1 MEQHN
6 NQEEIL
12 SAAIPLFSASGYAGV
27 SMRDIARACHLNVGS
42 LYHHFRDKQHL
53 HLAAIQHA
61 FTDRSAPLLEILEG
75 QEPPLERLTLMIDL
89 FCHLLSKDQTF
100 SRLIQRE
107 LLDADEVRLKFLA
120 DHVFGKFSNT
130 LNGLCREL
138 NPQFDPVLLANSI
151 IGMVIYLFQSAPL
164 RRNLFGFRE
173 EHEQPEI
180 ISQHLQQL
188 LCQGLNQPVS
198 IRGIA

>member
-1 MEQHN
+1 MARCN

-53 HLAAIQHA
+53 HLAAIQQA
-61 FTDRSAPLLEILEG
+61 FTDRSAPLLEILDG
-75 QEPPLERLTLMIDL
+75 TEPPLQRLTHMIDL

-130 LNGLCREL
+130 LNSLCREL
-138 NPQFDPVLLANSI
+138 NPQFDPALLANSV
-151 IGMVIYLFQSAPL
+151 IGMIIYLFQSAPL
-164 RRNLFGFRE
+164 RKNLFGFRE

-188 LCQGLNQPVS
+188 LCQGLNQPTS